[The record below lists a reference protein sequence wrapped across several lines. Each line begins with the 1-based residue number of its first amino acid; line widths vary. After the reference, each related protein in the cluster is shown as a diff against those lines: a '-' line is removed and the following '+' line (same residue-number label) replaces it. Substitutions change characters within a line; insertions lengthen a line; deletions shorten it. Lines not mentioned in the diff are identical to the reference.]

1 MTDPG
6 INWSYK
12 QKKYKVLNILVILL
26 SEDSDRDDDYE
37 DAAEGNYA
45 SRMVDPSGVVMS
57 AKVEWVMGECECPFL
72 RNLTIGQTVLLSN
85 GSDWARPIR

>member
-1 MTDPG
+1 MTHPR

-12 QKKYKVLNILVILL
+12 QKKYRVLNILAIF
-26 SEDSDRDDDYE
+26 DSDRDDDYE

-45 SRMVDPSGVVMS
+45 SRMVDPSGGVMS
-57 AKVEWVMGECECPFL
+57 AKVEWVMRECECPFL

-85 GSDWARPIR
+85 GSGWARPI

>member
-37 DAAEGNYA
+37 DAEGA
-45 SRMVDPSGVVMS
+45 TEVCSSSSMEKD
-57 AKVEWVMGECECPFL
+57 
-72 RNLTIGQTVLLSN
+72 
-85 GSDWARPIR
+85 